1 MSVFTIF
8 FCGTGS
14 NSFDFR
20 SGRSGAHVDYYDGE
34 LVSTLAYHH
43 AGSEFVDWAIVDG
56 PGSGNLQEDQ
66 KWVKPGNHSQWFGQL
81 TGAGWENNVQHA
93 MALVKGESEW
103 QRDELTKRDARVLRK
118 AREDASPEDRS
129 RLPEVKKGGARL
141 VTPQQL
147 QQRKVQIMRKR
158 DLSAIN
164 LVGWSRGGVTCH
176 MMANAL
182 REDPETARIPVR
194 IFANDPVP
202 GVGQF
207 RARRTILGD
216 NVEEY
221 IAVYSRDERSFGF
234 MPIIPQL
241 ARRTRRTIL
250 SMPGR
255 HATLVGNASNYG
267 DAPNRFREPGR
278 ITRDLA
284 EKALSRW
291 GTPLRE
297 RISLSAHELLRL
309 YDKVLADDEA
319 YRGLRG
325 RTYTFAWGGSSRDV
339 AQGTSAWTNPSA
351 PANPVFGS
359 SVTVDFDHAGGLRP
373 DPVFV
378 NSHHR
383 WLFGQVFG
391 GAPGD
396 SATADQVRTIAPTVA
411 RRLFA

>member
-1 MSVFTIF
+1 M
-8 FCGTGS
+8 
-14 NSFDFR
+14 
-20 SGRSGAHVDYYDGE
+20 
-34 LVSTLAYHH
+34 
-43 AGSEFVDWAIVDG
+43 
-56 PGSGNLQEDQ
+56 
-66 KWVKPGNHSQWFGQL
+66 KPGEHAQWFGQL
-81 TGAGWENNVQHA
+81 TGAGWENNVKHA
-93 MALVKGESEW
+93 MALVKGDAEW
-103 QRDELTKRDARVLRK
+103 QRDKLTKHDAKVLQK
-118 AREDASPEDRS
+118 ARQQASPEDRS

-141 VTPQQL
+141 VTPQML
-147 QQRKVQIMRKR
+147 QERKVQMMRKKKP
-158 DLSAIN
+158 SAIN

-202 GVGQF
+202 GLGQF
-207 RARRTILGD
+207 RARRTLLGD

-255 HATLVGNASNYG
+255 HATLVGNASDYG
-267 DAPNRFREPGR
+267 GAPNRFREPGR

-284 EKALSRW
+284 EKALARW

-297 RISLSAHELLRL
+297 RISLTAQELLRL
-309 YDKVLADDEA
+309 YDRVLADDA
-319 YRGLRG
+319 GYRGLRG
-325 RTYTFAWGGSSRDV
+325 KTYTFAWGGDSRDV
-339 AQGTSAWTNPSA
+339 ALGTNAWMNPFA

-359 SVTVDFDHAGGLRP
+359 SVTVDFDAAGGLRP

-391 GAPGD
+391 GAPRND
-396 SATADQVRTIAPTVA
+396 ETAARVRALAPAVA
-411 RRLFA
+411 GRLFA